1 MCENVTQVNI
11 LEILAFIYCITVLS
25 TVQYCTHFQSFR
37 YSSDCSTL
45 YSYLLCPHQRSLNK
59 TSPLNN
65 ASLKKLSAISPQQ
78 NDSSIKHL
86 RYKVS
91 PLQNVCAIKNIR
103 YKTSLLQNISA
114 IKHLRHK
121 MFRLHNIS
129 AIKYPSFK
137 MSPLKNISVAIYL
150 HFKMS
155 PLLKISATKQPAYN
169 LRETEPSEL
178 YSSPSLTASHL
189 SSETVSALFTPTT
202 VGAL

>member
-103 YKTSLLQNISA
+103 YKTSLLQNLSA

-129 AIKYPSFK
+129 TIKYPCFK

-155 PLLKISATKQPAYN
+155 PLLKNIRYKTSPLKNFSAIKH
-169 LRETEPSEL
+169 LR
-178 YSSPSLTASHL
+178 
-189 SSETVSALFTPTT
+189 
-202 VGAL
+202 